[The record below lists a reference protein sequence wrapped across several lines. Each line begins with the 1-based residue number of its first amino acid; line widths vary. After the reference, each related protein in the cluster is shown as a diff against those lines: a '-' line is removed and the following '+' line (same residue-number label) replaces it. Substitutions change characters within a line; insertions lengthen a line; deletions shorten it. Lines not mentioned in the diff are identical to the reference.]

1 MFCCYV
7 FRTHRPSLSFPNIAY
22 FLMLTVSS
30 EILFSHDSI
39 LLANFLFEERKHV
52 DDFHSVLF
60 KFVSNFLSLVATCN

>member
-1 MFCCYV
+1 
-7 FRTHRPSLSFPNIAY
+7 
-22 FLMLTVSS
+22 MLTVSS

-60 KFVSNFLSLVATCN
+60 NFVSNFLSLVATCY